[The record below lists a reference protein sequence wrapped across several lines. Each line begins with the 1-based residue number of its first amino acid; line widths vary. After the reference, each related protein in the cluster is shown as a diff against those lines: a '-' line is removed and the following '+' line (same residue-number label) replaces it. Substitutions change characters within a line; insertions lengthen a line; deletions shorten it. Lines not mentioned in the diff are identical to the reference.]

1 MVIYTLFFFIQAP
14 HMSSIACT
22 LGATM
27 ITHEIPAVPITPVT
41 QNKST
46 FTESTD
52 TNGSSCKSRV
62 SGMVSVFESAEFKKE
77 GRLPVPRTSSTGS
90 SLSSRSESTSSTG
103 SAEISQG
110 FYCKSAPPYDCE
122 LHL

>member
-1 MVIYTLFFFIQAP
+1 
-14 HMSSIACT
+14 MSSIACT

-27 ITHEIPAVPITPVT
+27 ITHEIPAVPITNSSPVT
-41 QNKST
+41 QDKST

-52 TNGSSCKSRV
+52 TNGCSSSKARV
-62 SGMVSVFESAEFKKE
+62 SGIVSVFESAEFKKE

-103 SAEISQG
+103 SAEITQG

>member
-1 MVIYTLFFFIQAP
+1 MRP
-14 HMSSIACT
+14 IACT

-27 ITHEIPAVPITPVT
+27 ITHEIPAPLITSSSSVT
-41 QNKST
+41 QDKST

-52 TNGSSCKSRV
+52 TNSCKSRV
-62 SGMVSVFESAEFKKE
+62 TGMVSVFESAEFKKE
-77 GRLPVPRTSSTGS
+77 GRLPVPRISSTGS

-103 SAEISQG
+103 SAEITQG
-110 FYCKSAPPYDCE
+110 FYCKSAPPCGCK

>member
-1 MVIYTLFFFIQAP
+1 
-14 HMSSIACT
+14 
-22 LGATM
+22 M
-27 ITHEIPAVPITPVT
+27 ITHEIPAVPITNSS

-52 TNGSSCKSRV
+52 TNGCSSSKSRV

-110 FYCKSAPPYDCE
+110 FYCKSAPPYDCK